1 MKSHP
6 HSAGPALAIPAQ
18 QIMTEALS
26 LDISCHSDGQYR
38 CSHATDNSASFL
50 RHCTGHVMLIVTD
63 QDGTCVATFTKSQQ
77 TNLTEHNRNGHKEES
92 AKWIKEDGYH
102 ILFHLTKVK
111 NH

>member
-1 MKSHP
+1 
-6 HSAGPALAIPAQ
+6 
-18 QIMTEALS
+18 
-26 LDISCHSDGQYR
+26 
-38 CSHATDNSASFL
+38 
-50 RHCTGHVMLIVTD
+50 MLIVTD

-92 AKWIKEDGYH
+92 AKWIKVDGYH